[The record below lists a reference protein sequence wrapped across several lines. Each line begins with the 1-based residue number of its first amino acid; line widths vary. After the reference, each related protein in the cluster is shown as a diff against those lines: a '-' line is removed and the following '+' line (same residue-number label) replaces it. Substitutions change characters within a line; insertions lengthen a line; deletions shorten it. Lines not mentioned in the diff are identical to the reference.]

1 MSDSPSRRNFL
12 FGRTPATEDQWLLF
26 LARLRRACLGAVS
39 PLGAEQA
46 RLVPGRFDDVLQAR
60 DLCSAF
66 GVCMALEGLS
76 LPEIDQARR
85 VLWVQ
90 AGSAWG
96 SLMPLGDTGYWRVE
110 AGCPVAGMQAADLLS
125 QPVNGATMNLAQ
137 WLATVGR
144 YQPNLDHLGLVSV
157 EWLFADGTIE
167 VLGAFGQADSQPLRS
182 LKAQQTVPRLFEL
195 SAEPLVRQ
203 AIEHGDWPGGFRI
216 DALARTPAVNLAN
229 VVVGSGGALGWLVA
243 ATFEQRAVRACA
255 ICDIQ
260 SRPALNANEAALWV
274 ALDQKVKGV
283 TDSKNLFMSPPIQTR

>member
-1 MSDSPSRRNFL
+1 
-12 FGRTPATEDQWLLF
+12 LF

-46 RLVPGRFDDVLQAR
+46 RLVPARLDDVLQAR

-66 GVCMALEGLS
+66 GVCMALEGLPLS
-76 LPEIDQARR
+76 VHDQARR
-85 VLWVQ
+85 VLWVE

-96 SLMPLGDTGYWRVE
+96 SLMPLGDTGQWRVD
-110 AGCPVAGMQAADLLS
+110 AGCPVAGMQAAGLLA
-125 QPVNGATMNLAQ
+125 QPVRGAPENLAQ

-144 YQPNLDHLGLVSV
+144 QQPNLDHLGLVSI

-167 VLGAFGQADSQPLRS
+167 VLGAFGQADCQPLRS

-216 DALARTPAVNLAN
+216 DALVRTPAVNLAN
-229 VVVGSGGALGWLVA
+229 VVAGNGGALGWLVA
-243 ATFEQRAVRACA
+243 ATFAQSAVRAPA
-255 ICDIQ
+255 VCDIQ
-260 SRPALNANEAALWV
+260 SRPAQTDNEAVLWF
-274 ALDQKVKGV
+274 ALDQQVKGIMD
-283 TDSKNLFMSPPIQTR
+283 TNHLFMSPPIQTR

>member
-12 FGRTPATEDQWLLF
+12 FGRAPATEDQWLLF

-46 RLVPGRFDDVLQAR
+46 KLVPGRFDDVLQAR

-96 SLMPLGDTGYWRVE
+96 SLMPLGDTGHWRVE
-110 AGCPVAGMQAADLLS
+110 AGCPVVGMQAAGLLA
-125 QPVNGATMNLAQ
+125 QPLKGAPENAAQ
-137 WLATVGR
+137 WLAAVGR
-144 YQPNLDHLGLVSV
+144 QQLNLNGLGLVSI

-182 LKAQQTVPRLFEL
+182 LKAQQTIPKLFEL
-195 SAEPLVRQ
+195 SADPIVQQSLKNNEWS
-203 AIEHGDWPGGFRI
+203 GTFRI
-216 DALARTPAVNLAN
+216 DALARQPDVNLAH
-229 VVVGSGGALGWLVA
+229 VVAGSGGALGWLVA
-243 ATFEQRAVRACA
+243 ATFAQSAVRAPEICESLGCA
-255 ICDIQ
+255 AQDAHE
-260 SRPALNANEAALWV
+260 SASWV
-274 ALDQKVKGV
+274 ALDQQVKSV
-283 TDSKNLFMSPPIQTR
+283 FDPTNLFLSPPIQTR